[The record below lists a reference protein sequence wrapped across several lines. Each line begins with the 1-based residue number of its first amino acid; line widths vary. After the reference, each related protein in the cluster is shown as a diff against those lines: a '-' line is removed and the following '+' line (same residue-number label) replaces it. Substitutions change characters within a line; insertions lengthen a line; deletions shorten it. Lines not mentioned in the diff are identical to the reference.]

1 MVRKTLSYS
10 QNDFIDFEKE
20 IQLLELYLSLEKLR
34 FKKDF
39 VYTINTFNISDIE
52 IPPMIIQPFIE
63 NAIVHGLLHKAG
75 EKKLTINFELKETL
89 ICIIEDNGVG
99 RKKAKAIK
107 DRQRS
112 DYDSFSVKATRKRF
126 DILSSLYPGQFG
138 VIYEDVV
145 VDGIE
150 SGTKVKLSLPIKL
163 KF

>member
-1 MVRKTLSYS
+1 M
-10 QNDFIDFEKE
+10 
-20 IQLLELYLSLEKLR
+20 
-34 FKKDF
+34 
-39 VYTINTFNISDIE
+39 
-52 IPPMIIQPFIE
+52 
-63 NAIVHGLLHKAG
+63 
-75 EKKLTINFELKETL
+75 KETL